1 MSLKAFVKSR
11 TFVVQI
17 ILVVVAFLLLSWV
30 AMLML
35 KVYTHHGKTKSIPDF
50 SGLLEPEVEQ
60 LVKQS
65 KLRYQIYDSLFVP
78 EAIPGSVVM
87 QYPQAGYKAKQGR
100 TVYLTMAA
108 IQPEKVILP
117 YVVDVSLRE
126 AQSRLENAG
135 LKLGRVEYRP
145 SEYIN
150 LVLDKRLNGQA
161 LPNDT
166 LLIKGTAIDLWVGK
180 GLSNEVTQVPNLAGS
195 LSDDAKKLLYNVGLN
210 IGALVYDGSV
220 ITPEDTLL
228 ARVWKQNPAFAEGQ
242 YLGLGSTVDI
252 WLTVDQGILFDL
264 EAIENDSALIEDDS
278 YLTPEY

>member
-17 ILVVVAFLLLSWV
+17 IMLIVVFLVLSWFT
-30 AMLML
+30 MLML
-35 KVYTHHGKTKSIPDF
+35 KVYTHHGKTRHIPDF
-50 SGLLEPEVEQ
+50 SGLLEPEVEN
-60 LVKQS
+60 LVKKQ
-65 KLRYQIYDSLFVP
+65 KLRYHIYDSLFVP

-87 QYPQAGYKAKQGR
+87 QYPQPGYKAKQGR

-108 IQPEKVILP
+108 IQPEKVKLP

-126 AQSRLENAG
+126 AQNRLENAG

-150 LVLDKRLNGQA
+150 LVLDKSLNGNP

-166 LLIKGTAIDLWVGK
+166 LLIKGTAIDLKVGK
-180 GLSNEVTQVPNLAGS
+180 GLSNEITQIPNLAGS
-195 LSDDAKKLLYNVGLN
+195 MIEDAKKMLYTVGLN

-220 ITPEDTLL
+220 ITTEDTLFS
-228 ARVWKQNPAFAEGQ
+228 RVWKQNPAYTENG

-264 EAIENDSALIEDDS
+264 ESIDSDSLYNEDENYI
-278 YLTPEY
+278 TPEE